1 VERLRWVMAED
12 VVEAAARL
20 AEELLAARV
29 DVVRTLA
36 RATVAEEEASRALE
50 VASRARAAAWAAAVK
65 AGWAEAD
72 LGRLKFSQ
80 PARRGPGRPRRQR
93 PAEAPPT
100 EVPAE
105 GSGGLSA
112 VS

>member
-1 VERLRWVMAED
+1 MAEN

-29 DVVRTLA
+29 DVVRALA
-36 RATVAEEEASRALE
+36 RAAVAEEEARRALE
-50 VASRARAAAWAAAVK
+50 VASRVRAAAWAAAVK

-72 LGRLKFSQ
+72 LGRLKFAP

-93 PAEAPPT
+93 PAEAPPA
-100 EVPAE
+100 EVPE
-105 GSGGLSA
+105 GGPGGLSA

>member
-1 VERLRWVMAED
+1 
-12 VVEAAARL
+12 
-20 AEELLAARV
+20 LLAARV

-50 VASRARAAAWAAAVK
+50 VAARARAAAWAAAVK

-72 LGRLKFSQ
+72 LVRLKFA
-80 PARRGPGRPRRQR
+80 PPTRRGPGRPRRQR
-93 PAEAPPT
+93 PAEGASA
-100 EVPAE
+100 EVSGE

>member
-1 VERLRWVMAED
+1 VERLWWVMAED

-20 AEELLAARV
+20 
-29 DVVRTLA
+29 
-36 RATVAEEEASRALE
+36 ALE
-50 VASRARAAAWAAAVK
+50 VASRARAAAWAAAVR

-100 EVPAE
+100 EVPE
-105 GSGGLSA
+105 GGPGGLSA